1 MRKSFIIGIRNTT
14 IISLAGIYILFVL
27 SIFKFEQFANGT
39 GLINS
44 SRTPDWVGNIWEF
57 SGHLKKGRN
66 FNSNWSVAIPGH
78 YLSNFG
84 PCRAGRS
91 KIVRYFCSDI

>member
-39 GLINS
+39 GLIY
-44 SRTPDWVGNIWEF
+44 G
-57 SGHLKKGRN
+57 
-66 FNSNWSVAIPGH
+66 
-78 YLSNFG
+78 
-84 PCRAGRS
+84 
-91 KIVRYFCSDI
+91 